1 MIDGDRLRTDRR
13 RIEDIRTEADR
24 HWQGK
29 PEAAQAV
36 VVQTAT
42 KTAYPAAAG
51 SYFWCEIMRVS
62 GDPVEGGT
70 ITYTGTGQHL
80 YAYNLGPTKPTV
92 GTKKLARQAGGR
104 WFISH
109 G

>member
-1 MIDGDRLRTDRR
+1 MNEERQRIDRR

-24 HWQGK
+24 NWQGK
-29 PEAAQAV
+29 PEGAQAV

-42 KTAYPAAAG
+42 KTTYPAAAG

-70 ITYTGTGQHL
+70 ISYGGTGQHL
-80 YAYNLGPTKPTV
+80 YAYNLGTTRPPV
-92 GTKKLARQAGGR
+92 GTKTLARQAGGR
-104 WFISH
+104 WFINH